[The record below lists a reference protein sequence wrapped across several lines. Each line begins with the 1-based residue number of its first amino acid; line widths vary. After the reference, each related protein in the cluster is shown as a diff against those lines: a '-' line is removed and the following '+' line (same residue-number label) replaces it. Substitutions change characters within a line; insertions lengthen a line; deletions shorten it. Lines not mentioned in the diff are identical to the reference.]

1 MRCLNNSEV
10 PGFTAK
16 AADLASPEYSARV
29 ASPVMQAVDEMPQPY
44 RELVNEYGYVDVY
57 RAWRKGY
64 SPAKIRSLV
73 FNGTFRILVR

>member
-16 AADLASPEYSARV
+16 TADLGSPEYTERV
-29 ASPVMQAVDEMPQPY
+29 AQPVMGAVDTMPCAY
-44 RELVNEYGYVDVY
+44 RQLVNEYGYVDVF

-64 SPAKIRSLV
+64 SPEKIRSLV
-73 FNGTFRILVR
+73 FNGTFRI